1 MLILVTMINKKGIL
15 EAFDFLKGKKVM
27 LHANYEAFG
36 KVEGGP
42 MTVVEAFIELTELI
56 LIPTFNFHEWTEKG
70 KWDQDETPSERGVIS
85 EAARQMIPR
94 THHPIYSFA
103 VYSDNDH
110 LFEKYKRARNSV
122 ATQVMG
128 SPFAFFYEDDGLIV
142 SVGYDSLNDI
152 SASVQYAELKADA
165 PYRRIKEFHGV
176 YKGSVARPALRSFA
190 MFVRKPGV
198 VMAIDPAVDEMK
210 RQGIVQAMVI
220 APWREDPVHLNVIN
234 MRHYCDEIEWY
245 VKNEPEKLHRVEG
258 E

>member
-1 MLILVTMINKKGIL
+1 MINKKGIL

-56 LIPTFNFHEWTEKG
+56 IIPTFNFHEWTEKG

-110 LFEKYKRARNSV
+110 LFEKYKRSRNHV
-122 ATQVMG
+122 ATAIMG
-128 SPFAFFYEDDGLIV
+128 SPFAYFYEDDGLIV

-176 YKGSVARPALRSFA
+176 YKASIMSPALRSFA

-198 VMAIDPAVDEMK
+198 VMAIDPAVLQLAGYKTIWLDREFILNGNPTFLYYMK
-210 RQGIVQAMVI
+210 MK
-220 APWREDPVHLNVIN
+220 E
-234 MRHYCDEIEWY
+234 YCDGLEYY
-245 VKNEPEKLHRVEG
+245 VKAEPEMLHRVEG

>member
-1 MLILVTMINKKGIL
+1 M

-56 LIPTFNFHEWTEKG
+56 IIPTFNFHEWTEKG
-70 KWDQDETPSERGVIS
+70 KWDQDETPSERGAIS

-110 LFEKYKRARNSV
+110 LFEKYKRSRNHV
-122 ATQVMG
+122 ATAIMG
-128 SPFAFFYEDDGLIV
+128 SPFAYFYEDDGLIV

-176 YKGSVARPALRSFA
+176 YKASIMSPALRSFA

-198 VMAIDPAVDEMK
+198 VTAIDPAVVEMTLGRDK
-210 RQGIVQAMVI
+210 NAQQAWI
-220 APWREDPVHLNVIN
+220 IN
-234 MRHYCDEIEWY
+234 HQWWNDASVYSVRMTRFCDRIEWY